1 MSATVGNHA
10 VDVHPYQK
18 VIGCSVFWYFLLLN
32 AFGYRSAQRKSEL
45 PVARQAGIWRS
56 ILAMNLGRLIT
67 RSAHYWPDRI
77 AIKDK
82 KGATTYLDLD
92 ERTNRLANALVDLG
106 LSKGDRV
113 AVLAWNRSE
122 IVEAEVALFKGG
134 FTRVPINARLSDD
147 EVVHVC
153 NDSNVQVLLVD
164 PEHLTA
170 AEKAL
175 TNCNGLKAHFVMGDG
190 GSYEDSLDQAEA
202 TPCCVDVADSD
213 TMVHHYTSGSSGVLK
228 AAMHS
233 AGNRRAI
240 LRKIT
245 FRSRLHPDDPE
256 VFVHVGPITHV
267 SGMAL
272 MPLLAQG
279 HTNVLL
285 SRFDVDSYLSTLQK
299 EKATQTYLVPTM
311 INRILAAPNRDDYD
325 ISSLKMIRYGAAPI
339 SPARL
344 REAVEF
350 FGPILNQG
358 YGAGETC
365 SSVTLLTEADHAL
378 AMKERPEL
386 FSSCGRALFETRVK
400 VVDDAGNDMPVGER
414 GELIVE
420 GEDVMQGYYNA
431 PELTEPVLKNGRY
444 HTGDIAYIDETGY
457 IFIVDR
463 KKDMIVTGGFNVY
476 PNEVEH
482 ALFERT
488 EVFEVCVVGV
498 PDPDLGEAV
507 KAVVVPRDGA
517 RIDKAALIAHCVD
530 KLGKFKKPHSVD
542 VVAELPKNDAG
553 KILRRKVRDGY
564 WVGAERKV

>member
-1 MSATVGNHA
+1 
-10 VDVHPYQK
+10 
-18 VIGCSVFWYFLLLN
+18 
-32 AFGYRSAQRKSEL
+32 
-45 PVARQAGIWRS
+45 
-56 ILAMNLGRLIT
+56 MNLGRLIS
-67 RSAHYWPDRI
+67 RSAHFWPDRI
-77 AIKDK
+77 AVKDQH
-82 KGATTYLDLD
+82 GGVTYQDLD
-92 ERTNRLANALVDLG
+92 RRTNRLANALADLG

-113 AVLAWNRSE
+113 AVLAWNRTE

-147 EVVHVC
+147 EVAHVC
-153 NDSNVQVLLVD
+153 DDSNVRVLLVD
-164 PEHLTA
+164 PEHLSA

-175 TNCNGLKAHFVMGDG
+175 TECQGLKALFVMGEG
-190 GSYEDSLDQAEA
+190 GSYEDALDQAA
-202 TPCCVDVADSD
+202 SSPLCVDIADAD
-213 TMVHHYTSGSSGVLK
+213 IMVHHYTSGSSGVLK

-272 MPLLAQG
+272 MPLLSQG

-285 SRFDVDSYLSTLQK
+285 SRFDVDSYLATI
-299 EKATQTYLVPTM
+299 EAERATQTYLVPTM
-311 INRILAAPNRDDYD
+311 INRILAAPNRDGYD

-378 AMKERPEL
+378 AMTERPEL
-386 FSSCGRALFETRVK
+386 FGSCGRALFETRVK
-400 VVDDAGNDMPVGER
+400 VVDDAGSELPVGET
-414 GELIVE
+414 GELVVE
-420 GEDVMQGYYNA
+420 GEDVMQGYHNA
-431 PELTEPVLKNGRY
+431 PELTDPVLKNGRY
-444 HTGDIAYIDETGY
+444 HTGDIAYIDATGY

-476 PNEVEH
+476 PNEVEY
-482 ALFERT
+482 ALFERP
-488 EVFEVCVVGV
+488 EVFEACVVGV
-498 PDPDLGEAV
+498 PDTDLGEAV
-507 KAVVVPRDGA
+507 KAVIVPRDGA
-517 RIDKAALIAHCVD
+517 QIDEAALIAHCVD

-553 KILRRKVRDGY
+553 KILRREVRDGY
-564 WVGAERKV
+564 WAGAERKV